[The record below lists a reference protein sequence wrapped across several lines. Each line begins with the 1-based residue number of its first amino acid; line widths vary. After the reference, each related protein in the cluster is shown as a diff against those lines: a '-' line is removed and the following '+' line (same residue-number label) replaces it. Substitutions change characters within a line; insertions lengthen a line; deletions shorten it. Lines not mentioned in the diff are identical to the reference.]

1 RAAPHPGLRA
11 PGRLPLLALDRRE
24 YRPRSR
30 RCGRRAHT
38 RGRAR
43 GGNRR
48 RGAGVR
54 GGLRHRG
61 RRAGA
66 HALGR
71 AAPARCACERLGRA
85 FDRRLVGRLLDAA
98 RPHRSLIAGS
108 LVLFPLIAAVELAQP
123 YLLKIAIDDHIL
135 KSDWLGLT
143 WIAGLY
149 IGVLVLLYGLRW
161 L

>member
-1 RAAPHPGLRA
+1 MPDA
-11 PGRLPLLALDRRE
+11 
-24 YRPRSR
+24 
-30 RCGRRAHT
+30 
-38 RGRAR
+38 
-43 GGNRR
+43 
-48 RGAGVR
+48 GAG
-54 GGLRHRG
+54 HEFD
-61 RRAGA
+61 
-66 HALGR
+66 
-71 AAPARCACERLGRA
+71 ERLGRA

-161 L
+161 LEAYLMTSPASG